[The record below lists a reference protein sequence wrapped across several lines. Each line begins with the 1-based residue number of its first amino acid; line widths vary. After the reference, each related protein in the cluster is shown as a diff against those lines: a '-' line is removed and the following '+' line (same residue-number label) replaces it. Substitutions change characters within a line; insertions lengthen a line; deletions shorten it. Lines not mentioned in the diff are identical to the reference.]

1 MDEPEAVEPERTRG
15 RGAFFRVRVGVLLA
29 ILLGVV
35 LFAWRD
41 VRRRHGRTTW
51 DRPLDVALVILR
63 DGPVDPDAVAAM
75 RARLPA
81 LSDRLGAEMH
91 RHGAAG
97 TRPFFFTL
105 HGPVDVTAP
114 PPLRAD
120 DGFADA
126 VQRTLALRAYLAD
139 VDGRAGVDS
148 GAYDARIYVV
158 VRPPVSRDRMG
169 IEGAS
174 EDGGHVGS
182 VQVELDA
189 SMVDF
194 ALFVATHE
202 LLHTLGATDKYD
214 ATGHALDPDGLA
226 EPALSPRYPQRLV
239 EVMARSRPLGG
250 GLEVPPESLD
260 ELSVGAKTAQEIGW
274 LREAPQP

>member
-1 MDEPEAVEPERTRG
+1 MADAGERQPERRRG
-15 RGAFFRVRVGVLLA
+15 VFLRVRVGVLLA
-29 ILLGVV
+29 ILLGVA

-41 VRRRHGRTTW
+41 VRRRRGRTEW
-51 DRPLDVALVILR
+51 DRPLDVALVVLR
-63 DGPVDPDAVAAM
+63 EGPVDPEAVAAM
-75 RARLPA
+75 RARLPVLA
-81 LSDRLGAEMH
+81 DKLEAERR
-91 RHGAAG
+91 RHGG
-97 TRPFFFTL
+97 TGVRPFFFTL
-105 HGPVDVTAP
+105 HGPVDVSAP
-114 PPLRAD
+114 PPLRPD
-120 DGFADA
+120 EGIVDA
-126 VQRTLALRAYLAD
+126 VKRALALRSYLAD
-139 VDGRAGVDS
+139 VDGRAGVDA
-148 GAYDARIYVV
+148 GAYDARIYLVV
-158 VRPPVSRDRMG
+158 GPPVSRDRMG

-182 VQVELDA
+182 VQVELDV

-226 EPALSPRYPQRLV
+226 EPDLQPRFPQRLV

-260 ELSVGAKTAQEIGW
+260 ELSVGAATAREIGW
-274 LREAPQP
+274 RP